1 MGRWWFTSGFWGNFT
16 SSFVPFSCS
25 PCRES
30 QVCKVVDLSKTD
42 DDDAGAFKEATLL
55 ASLHHP
61 YIVRYRDS
69 FCTDARQHLRKKNSP
84 RWDYIRFQAKF
95 TEISFGNGTYRPS
108 ERNSMSM
115 SPHSKESLY
124 LPRNSFVFMS
134 CICCICCVTLGF
146 TLGVSGYSIHFNNVY

>member
-16 SSFVPFSCS
+16 SSLDHAFVPFSCS

-69 FCTDARQHLRKKNSP
+69 FCTDAWQHLRKKTAPDGIIFVSKLNLQKSHLVMELTGP
-84 RWDYIRFQAKF
+84 LRGIQCPHIQR
-95 TEISFGNGTYRPS
+95 SF
-108 ERNSMSM
+108 
-115 SPHSKESLY
+115 
-124 LPRNSFVFMS
+124 
-134 CICCICCVTLGF
+134 CICRAIHLSTLCHEF
-146 TLGVSGYSIHFNNVY
+146 AVFAAWP